1 MDPNNII
8 QIIST
13 VGFPIVAC
21 GALAWYVVQIS
32 NQHREE
38 SNSLREAINKLE
50 LAITTLIERIKEQ

>member
-1 MDPNNII
+1 MDPGNIV

-50 LAITTLIERIKEQ
+50 LAITALINRLEK